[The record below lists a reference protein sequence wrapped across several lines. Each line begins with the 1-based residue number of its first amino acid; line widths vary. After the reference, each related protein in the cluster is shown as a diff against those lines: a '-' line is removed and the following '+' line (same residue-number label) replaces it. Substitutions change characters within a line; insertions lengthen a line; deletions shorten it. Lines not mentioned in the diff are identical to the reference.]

1 MNKVIGKLKSFN
13 GAAWTKLIATALAL
27 LFALISIVYFAALT
41 EWDDMGL
48 SFAAVVYA
56 LAPVII
62 ERLFRF
68 RIQPV
73 LYLFVIAYTIC
84 PLLGSSYNLY
94 LKFSWWDD
102 MLHGFA
108 GLIFAILGAYLPKAL
123 GKKDASVALCAVMGF
138 AFSLAIAGLWE
149 FVEFGWDSL
158 FGSDMQKDTWLTST
172 RPSYLLGKLLGFPE
186 SAIGAEHTVTTTIT
200 NPDGTVT
207 ILNGYLDIG
216 LLDSMHDMLIET
228 IGALIYTVI
237 YIAFKGKKFV
247 FTSVEKAQP
256 LAADEPANESVDEPA
271 DEALQ
276 EVATA
281 DTSQNVNE

>member
-13 GAAWTKLIATALAL
+13 GAAWTKFITTALAI
-27 LFALISIVYFAALT
+27 LFALFSIVYFAALT
-41 EWDDMGL
+41 EWDDMAL
-48 SFAAVVYA
+48 SFAAIAYA
-56 LAPVII
+56 LAPVAI

-73 LYLFVIAYTIC
+73 LYIFVIAYTVC

-94 LKFSWWDD
+94 LKFFWWDD

-108 GLIFAILGAYLPKAL
+108 GLLFAIFGAYLPRAL
-123 GKKDASVALCAVMGF
+123 GKKDVSVALCAIMGF

-149 FVEFGWDSL
+149 FVEFGLDSI
-158 FGSDMQKDTWLTST
+158 FGTDMQKDTWLTDT

-186 SAIGAEHTVTTTIT
+186 SAIGTEHTLTTTIT

-207 ILNGYLDIG
+207 VLNGYLDIG

-228 IGALIYTVI
+228 LGALIYTVI

-247 FTSVEKAQP
+247 FTSVETAQP
-256 LAADEPANESVDEPA
+256 LVADEPT

-276 EVATA
+276 EAATA
-281 DTSQNVNE
+281 DASPNALPNDTE